1 MSTEDVTA
9 ERERLSEEIAEVLLR
24 HQRIP
29 LYNSGPGR
37 NRCVGCDNLHGETDG
52 SNSPR
57 HVAHLA
63 DALADLLAARDRRV
77 RAEAESRTLLEF
89 VEWVETNRAYTKAQA
104 LALVDAWTTE
114 RAAAICWPMTVEDA

>member
-1 MSTEDVTA
+1 MTG
-9 ERERLSEEIAEVLLR
+9 EREGLAAEIAEVLLR

-37 NRCVGCDNLHGETDG
+37 NCCVGCDNLYGETDG

-77 RAEAESRTLLEF
+77 RAEALREAASDPALRLSGHSGISIKGLRDRADRLE
-89 VEWVETNRAYTKAQA
+89 A
-104 LALVDAWTTE
+104 DA
-114 RAAAICWPMTVEDA
+114 

>member
-77 RAEAESRTLLEF
+77 RAEAWDEGWQTGQLWAFSDLDEYGKH
-89 VEWVETNRAYTKAQA
+89 TNPHREA
-104 LALVDAWTTE
+104 DA
-114 RAAAICWPMTVEDA
+114 